1 MKPNQK
7 KVTHQT
13 RNKKGEG
20 NKFKTD
26 RGSQAPHVHDENH
39 KNIQQRSLKLLNI
52 WIRLHWHDFS
62 SSAVMS
68 LLNKFMN

>member
-39 KNIQQRSLKLLNI
+39 KNKNKDNI
-52 WIRLHWHDFS
+52 HYRIGS
-62 SSAVMS
+62 K
-68 LLNKFMN
+68 KFR

>member
-1 MKPNQK
+1 MGKKALEARPKARPVKPNQK

-39 KNIQQRSLKLLNI
+39 KNKNKDNI
-52 WIRLHWHDFS
+52 HYRVGS
-62 SSAVMS
+62 K
-68 LLNKFMN
+68 KFR